1 METDRI
7 KRGETFGFSAE
18 FEDVDGNPVTV
29 DETWSFGLRIC
40 KGGIGG
46 ETAADVSIALV
57 DGVLTGT
64 YDTEDLCSGEY
75 YYDIRATDPDGN
87 DEWSD
92 PVKLIVEQ
100 TNTPYT

>member
-1 METDRI
+1 MQSERI
-7 KRGETFGFSAE
+7 KRGETFSFSAE
-18 FEDVDGNPVTV
+18 FQDLDGNPVSV

-46 ETAADVSIALV
+46 ETFVDVPVALT
-57 DGVLTGT
+57 DGTLSGT
-64 YDTEDLCSGEY
+64 YDTEDMEEGVY

-87 DEWSD
+87 DEWSE
-92 PVKLIVEQ
+92 PVKLTIDP

>member
-1 METDRI
+1 MDSERI
-7 KRGETFGFSAE
+7 KRGETFSFAAE
-18 FEDVDGNPVTV
+18 FQDVDGNPVAV

-46 ETAADVSIALV
+46 ETHVDVPVTLT
-57 DGVLTGT
+57 DGSLSGT
-64 YDTEDLCSGEY
+64 YDTEDMDEGVY
-75 YYDIRATDPDGN
+75 YYDIRCTDPDGN

-92 PVKLIVEQ
+92 TVKLTIDP